1 MEKLKGVNK
10 AAWEYLMRFEPAT
23 WVKAFFSHGP
33 KVDNLT
39 NNMCEVFNSKVV
51 KYRMK
56 PVLTMCE
63 EIRCYLMRRMTKHIR
78 LLEHHS
84 GKLAP
89 VQEKRL
95 QRLIKPSSRWIAEWV
110 GDNERK
116 RFQVSRKQTKVDV
129 DLIKHTCSCNV
140 WQLTGMPCIHSI
152 AAIRKRHDQVD
163 DYVHPWLCME
173 SIHKTYAHCIK
184 SVPSE
189 EFWVTTDQ
197 LRPAPPPIKRP
208 IGRPK
213 VHNRNKDPAEAHIQG
228 DKLKRSFQVTC
239 SKCNEKGHN
248 YKTCKGAPSNPN
260 WKPKKKKAKKTDA
273 NTEPLEQLPLS
284 QSAPQPEDQSQ
295 TQTESLAENSAVQE
309 KSTNHVISQN
319 AAATT
324 PSAPV
329 QIPFKP
335 PSQQPRMGQP
345 KTPATSSK
353 FRPKQTIR
361 RPRAS
366 TNSPSNPPATP
377 PPDTTQTQSTSASV
391 ATSEETFKVAGS
403 EAIGMNFIPTP
414 VSKNQKN

>member
-1 MEKLKGVNK
+1 MKAVVWSVEVVGVEGYGKLCVERK
-10 AAWEYLMRFEPAT
+10 LPSST
-23 WVKAFFSHGP
+23 
-33 KVDNLT
+33 
-39 NNMCEVFNSKVV
+39 EVRVIMK
-51 KYRMK
+51 K
-56 PVLTMCE
+56 PV
-63 EIRCYLMRRMTKHIR
+63 
-78 LLEHHS
+78 
-84 GKLAP
+84 P
-89 VQEKRL
+89 NVQPR
-95 QRLIKPSSRWIAEWV
+95 
-110 GDNERK
+110 
-116 RFQVSRKQTKVDV
+116 
-129 DLIKHTCSCNV
+129 DLPPIG
-140 WQLTGMPCIHSI
+140 L
-152 AAIRKRHDQVD
+152 
-163 DYVHPWLCME
+163 YV
-173 SIHKTYAHCIK
+173 
-184 SVPSE
+184 SE
-189 EFWVTTDQ
+189 EVSDDDD
-197 LRPAPPPIKRP
+197 PIYEYASEELHTP
-208 IGRPK
+208 
-213 VHNRNKDPAEAHIQG
+213 
-228 DKLKRSFQVTC
+228 
-239 SKCNEKGHN
+239 
-248 YKTCKGAPSNPN
+248 
-260 WKPKKKKAKKTDA
+260 
-273 NTEPLEQLPLS
+273 
-284 QSAPQPEDQSQ
+284 DQSQ